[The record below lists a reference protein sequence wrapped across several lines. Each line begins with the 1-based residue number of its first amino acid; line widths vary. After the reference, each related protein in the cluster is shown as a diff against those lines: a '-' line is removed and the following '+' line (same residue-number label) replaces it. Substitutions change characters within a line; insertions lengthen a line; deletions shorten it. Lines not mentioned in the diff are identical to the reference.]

1 MDDMN
6 VETLGNAHV
15 DLLQEVQELRSSMT
29 LVAFAD
35 HKAGS
40 DIEGCEQRRC
50 GHKSESGAPGRPA
63 SSAGQAARDQGLV
76 SGSFRQRSD
85 HRPIGRRQIKTDDVA
100 DFVDEQ
106 RVAGKLERL
115 RAMRLQAESVPYPSD
130 RRVRIAG
137 RRRHRADRPVRGVLW
152 RGPQR
157 ALDYGGDL
165 IIINC
170 PRSAWTGLIQEP
182 FGAVLQEAAAP
193 PAVRV
198 LMDDQLAR
206 N

>member
-1 MDDMN
+1 MVVRPSRQPGFDNSRFVSGVIVHDDTN

-50 GHKSESGAPGRPA
+50 AVADIRVSPA
-63 SSAGQAARDQGLV
+63 LRDARHHRQDRLLAIKGLYLALFV
-76 SGSFRQRSD
+76 NAQH

-130 RRVRIAG
+130 RRARIAG
-137 RRRHRADRPVRGVLW
+137 SPSSGST
-152 RGPQR
+152 
-157 ALDYGGDL
+157 
-165 IIINC
+165 
-170 PRSAWTGLIQEP
+170 SAWRPLAWT
-182 FGAVLQEAAAP
+182 AAC
-193 PAVRV
+193 
-198 LMDDQLAR
+198 AR
-206 N
+206 LRR